1 MKKELLDCI
10 QEGCETASALYKKSQ
25 DLQLEKNPH
34 ARTIPV
40 TFNVLQLLGPYG
52 ITDGGRRKKDIVRQ
66 SAQLYDEYEGN
77 EEYIHIPNVDQ
88 MMQNLQGYPVIGAFN
103 TKTGELEGVV
113 TIKFHQNNSLETTDP
128 YYPKPGAEFYSITGV
143 IVRQRKGVLH
153 KGLGSHLYLASILG
167 IQKYASSHPE
177 QNLELNAVIDCTNLP
192 SLYALSS
199 ANRKITQ
206 NEYVG
211 KNKKLNAI
219 LDGIYTVRDE
229 ENRLVEA
236 PTYVI
241 KINLKPVTTEK
252 TAEEDTTFVFS
263 ANSETPN
270 YCQYELLLDKILS
283 KVKREEQQ
291 DITTILDED
300 AGMVDYHHI
309 EKSGITLESIKLE
322 RNGAE
327 NIGRKRTPR
336 GDVDDFVGPMPDFK
350 NYIEME

>member
-10 QEGCETASALYKKSQ
+10 QEGCETASALYKKAQ

-52 ITDGGRRKKDIVRQ
+52 ITDGGRQKKDIVRQ

-77 EEYIHIPNVDQ
+77 EEYIHIPDVDQ
-88 MMQNLQGYPVIGAFN
+88 MMRNLQGFPVIGAFN

-113 TIKFHQNNSLETTDP
+113 TIKLHKNTSPKTTDP
-128 YYPKPGAEFYSITGV
+128 YYPKHDAEFYSITGV

-167 IQKYASSHPE
+167 IQKYASLHPE

-229 ENRLVEA
+229 GHKLVEA

-241 KINLKPVTTEK
+241 KINLNPKPAK
-252 TAEEDTTFVFS
+252 QIDGDTTFVFS
-263 ANSETPN
+263 ADDETPN
-270 YCQYELLLDKILS
+270 YYQYELLLDKILS
-283 KVKREEQQ
+283 KVKPDDLEN
-291 DITTILDED
+291 ITTMLDEE
-300 AGMVDYHHI
+300 AGIVDYYHTDDA
-309 EKSGITLESIKLE
+309 GITLESIKLE

-327 NIGRKRTPR
+327 NIGKKRIPR